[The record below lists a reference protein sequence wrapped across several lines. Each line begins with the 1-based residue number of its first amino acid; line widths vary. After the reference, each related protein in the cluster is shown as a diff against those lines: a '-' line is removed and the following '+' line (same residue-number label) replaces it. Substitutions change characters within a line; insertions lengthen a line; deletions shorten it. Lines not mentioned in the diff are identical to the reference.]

1 MKVPVVPF
9 KTPPT
14 DAVSH
19 GGWHLSSPE
28 GDSPLPPELSHWDYQ
43 TTLSLAAAVSVD
55 RSRILH
61 ECALG
66 PSTALR
72 IMVTARST
80 HTRSEHTVADLLV
93 PTQETF
99 DLAVEVELAGN
110 DLGGRLTLET
120 FLVVS
125 NAKPMD
131 DLSPFRPGSILWR
144 SKQRTHLEGNRAQFP
159 TDAADFRTTHPRSP
173 DAAWELRI
181 DLTDEEALFLSAA
194 RLTLNA
200 ANEAVARLLSGA
212 KDESTSQ
219 LRRTLSWDVTRQM
232 VDVAMGSDHILGLD
246 FDPEA
251 ITVGGVLRNLLAQI
265 WPQESTLTVRKW
277 WLEDRSRIE
286 THLQHHCGLL
296 P

>member
-9 KTPPT
+9 KTPPI

-19 GGWHLSSPE
+19 GGWHLSSPD
-28 GDSPLPPELSHWDYQ
+28 GDAPLPLELLHWDYQ

-55 RSRILH
+55 RSRVLR

-66 PSTALR
+66 PTSSLR
-72 IMVTARST
+72 ILVTARST
-80 HTRSEHTVADLLV
+80 HTRSERTVADLLV

-99 DLAVEVELAGN
+99 DLAVEVELAGH

-125 NAKPMD
+125 SAQPLD
-131 DLSPFRPGSILWR
+131 VLSPFRPGSILWR

-159 TDAADFRTTHPRSP
+159 TDAADFRKTHPRSP

-181 DLTDEEALFLSAA
+181 DLTDENALFLSAA
-194 RLTLNA
+194 RLTLNS
-200 ANEAVARLLSGA
+200 ANQAVAKLLSGA

-219 LRRTLSWDVTRQM
+219 LRRTLSWDITRQM
-232 VDVAMGSDHILGLD
+232 VDVAMGSDYILGLD
-246 FDPEA
+246 FDSEA
-251 ITVGGVLRNLLAQI
+251 ITVGGVLRNLLGQI
-265 WPQESTLTVRKW
+265 WPQDSPLTVKKW
-277 WLEDRSRIE
+277 WLEDRARIE
-286 THLQHHCGLL
+286 THLQHHCELL